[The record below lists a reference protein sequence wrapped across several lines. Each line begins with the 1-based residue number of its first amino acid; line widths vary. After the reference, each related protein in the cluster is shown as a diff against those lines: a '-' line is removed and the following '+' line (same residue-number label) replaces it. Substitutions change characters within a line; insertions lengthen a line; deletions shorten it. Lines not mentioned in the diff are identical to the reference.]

1 MSESGG
7 STEILGNKGVW
18 LVLAAAILW
27 GTTGTVQALAPAGS
41 SPQAI
46 GALRLA
52 LGGSALALSAWLRGG
67 LRLRS
72 WPPLLTVAAGAFVA
86 LYQVTFFSAVLKTG
100 VAVGTIV
107 GIGSAPVF
115 AGILEYLVR
124 QRRPGRRWYFSTAV
138 AVFGCLLLVLQSG
151 DIRIDIGGVVLALAA
166 GFSYAAYAL
175 AIKLLLPGRS
185 PEDVTAVIFCLGAIF
200 LSPLLVT
207 ADLTWLGQV
216 NGWLLM
222 LHLGLVATALSY
234 WFFASGLKTVA
245 ASTAVTLSLAEP
257 LTAAILG
264 IVVVGERINVVSS
277 LGLVLILSAL
287 VLLIVPDRVE
297 GRRR

>member
-1 MSESGG
+1 MSESAEG
-7 STEILGNKGVW
+7 TEIFRNKGIW
-18 LVLAAAILW
+18 LILAAAVLW
-27 GTTGTVQALAPAGS
+27 GTTGTAQALAPAGS
-41 SPQAI
+41 SPLAI

-52 LGGSALALSAWLRGG
+52 FGGSTLALSAWLRGG
-67 LRLRS
+67 LRHRS
-72 WPPLLTVAAGAFVA
+72 WPPLLTLAAGAFVA

-124 QRRPGRRWYFSTAV
+124 HRRPGRRWYPSTAV

-151 DIRIDIGGVVLALAA
+151 DIRIDLAGIILALAA

-175 AIKLLLPGRS
+175 AIKMLLPGRS

-200 LSPLLVT
+200 LSPLLFH
-207 ADLTWLGQV
+207 ADLAWLGQV

-234 WFFASGLKTVA
+234 WLFAGGLKTVA

-257 LTAAILG
+257 LTATILG
-264 IVVVGERINVVSS
+264 IVVVGERISLVSS
-277 LGLVLILSAL
+277 FGLVLILSAL
-287 VLLIVPDRVE
+287 LLLIIPDRRE
-297 GRRR
+297 GRRW

>member
-1 MSESGG
+1 MSEPAG
-7 STEILGNKGVW
+7 STEILGNRGIW
-18 LVLAAAILW
+18 LILIAAILW
-27 GTTGTVQALAPAGS
+27 GTTGTAQALAPAGS
-41 SPQAI
+41 SPLAI

-67 LRLRS
+67 LRHRS
-72 WPPLLTVAAGAFVA
+72 WPPLLTIAAGAFVA

-115 AGILEYLVR
+115 AGILEYFVR
-124 QRRPGRRWYFSTAV
+124 RRRPGRRWYFSTAV
-138 AVFGCLLLVLQSG
+138 AVFGCLLLVLQAG
-151 DIRIDIGGVVLALAA
+151 DIRVDVVGIVLALTA

-200 LSPLLVT
+200 LSPLLLT
-207 ADLTWLGQV
+207 ADLAWLGQI
-216 NGWLLM
+216 NGWLMM
-222 LHLGLVATALSY
+222 LHLGIVATALSY

-287 VLLIVPDRVE
+287 VLLIVPDRGE

>member
-1 MSESGG
+1 MGNRG
-7 STEILGNKGVW
+7 IWLILI
-18 LVLAAAILW
+18 AAILW
-27 GTTGTVQALAPAGS
+27 GTTGTAQALAPAGS
-41 SPQAI
+41 SPLAI

-67 LRLRS
+67 LRQRS
-72 WPPLLTVAAGAFVA
+72 WPLLTVAAGAFVA

-138 AVFGCLLLVLQSG
+138 AVFGCLLLVLQAG
-151 DIRIDIGGVVLALAA
+151 DIRIDVVGIILALTA

-200 LSPLLVT
+200 LSPLLFT
-207 ADLTWLGQV
+207 ADLSWLRQI

-287 VLLIVPDRVE
+287 VLLIVPDRAE

>member
-1 MSESGG
+1 MSEPAG
-7 STEILGNKGVW
+7 STEILGNRGIW
-18 LVLAAAILW
+18 LILIAAILW
-27 GTTGTVQALAPAGS
+27 GTTGTAQALAPAGS
-41 SPQAI
+41 SPLAI

-67 LRLRS
+67 LRHRS
-72 WPPLLTVAAGAFVA
+72 WPPLLTIAAGAFVA

-138 AVFGCLLLVLQSG
+138 AVFGCLLLVLQAG
-151 DIRIDIGGVVLALAA
+151 DIRIDGVGIVLALTA

-200 LSPLLVT
+200 LSPLLLM
-207 ADLTWLGQV
+207 ADLSWLRQI

-287 VLLIVPDRVE
+287 VLLIVPDRAE

>member
-1 MSESGG
+1 MGNRG
-7 STEILGNKGVW
+7 IWLILI
-18 LVLAAAILW
+18 AAILW
-27 GTTGTVQALAPAGS
+27 GTTGTAQALAPAGS
-41 SPQAI
+41 SPLAI

-67 LRLRS
+67 LRHRS

-138 AVFGCLLLVLQSG
+138 AVFGCLLLVLQAG
-151 DIRIDIGGVVLALAA
+151 DIRIDVVGIILALTA

-200 LSPLLVT
+200 LSPLLLM
-207 ADLTWLGQV
+207 ADLSWLRQI

-287 VLLIVPDRVE
+287 VLLIVPDRAE

>member
-1 MSESGG
+1 MSEPAG
-7 STEILGNKGVW
+7 STEILGNRGIW
-18 LVLAAAILW
+18 LILIAAILW
-27 GTTGTVQALAPAGS
+27 GTTGTAQALAPAGS
-41 SPQAI
+41 SPLAI

-67 LRLRS
+67 LRHRS
-72 WPPLLTVAAGAFVA
+72 WPPLLTIAAGAFVA

-138 AVFGCLLLVLQSG
+138 AVFGCLLLVLQAG
-151 DIRIDIGGVVLALAA
+151 DIRIDGVGIVLALTA

-200 LSPLLVT
+200 LSPLLLM
-207 ADLTWLGQV
+207 ADLSWLGQI

-222 LHLGLVATALSY
+222 LHLGIVATALSY

-287 VLLIVPDRVE
+287 VLLIVPDRAE

>member
-1 MSESGG
+1 MSESVG
-7 STEILGNKGVW
+7 SPQRLRNTGIW
-18 LVLAAAILW
+18 LILAAAVLW
-27 GTTGTVQALAPAGS
+27 GTTGTAQALAPAGS

-52 LGGSALALSAWLRGG
+52 IGGSALALSAYLRGG
-67 LRLRS
+67 LRNLS
-72 WPPLLTVAAGAFVA
+72 WPPLLTIAAGAFVA

-107 GIGSAPVF
+107 GIGSAPMF

-124 QRRPGRRWYFSTAV
+124 KRRPARRWYFSTGV
-138 AVFGCLLLVLQSG
+138 AVFGCLLLLLQSG
-151 DIRIDIGGVVLALAA
+151 DIRIDIVGVVLALAA

-200 LSPLLVT
+200 LSPLLFT
-207 ADLTWLGQV
+207 ADLAWLGLV

-264 IVVVGERINVVSS
+264 IVVVGERINAVST

-287 VLLIVPDRVE
+287 LLLIVPGRAE
-297 GRRR
+297 GPR

>member
-1 MSESGG
+1 MSEPAG
-7 STEILGNKGVW
+7 STEILGNRGIW
-18 LVLAAAILW
+18 LILIAAILW
-27 GTTGTVQALAPAGS
+27 GTTGTAQALAPAGS
-41 SPQAI
+41 SPLAI

-67 LRLRS
+67 LRHRS
-72 WPPLLTVAAGAFVA
+72 WPPLLTIAAGAFVA

-115 AGILEYLVR
+115 AGILEYFVR
-124 QRRPGRRWYFSTAV
+124 RRRPGRRWYFSTAV
-138 AVFGCLLLVLQSG
+138 AVFGCLLLVLQAG
-151 DIRIDIGGVVLALAA
+151 DIRVDVVGIVLALTA

-200 LSPLLVT
+200 LSPLLLT
-207 ADLTWLGQV
+207 ADLSWLKQI

-287 VLLIVPDRVE
+287 VLLIVPDRGE

>member
-1 MSESGG
+1 MSEPAG
-7 STEILGNKGVW
+7 STEILGNRGIW
-18 LVLAAAILW
+18 LILIAAILW
-27 GTTGTVQALAPAGS
+27 GTTGTAQALAPAGS
-41 SPQAI
+41 SPLAI

-67 LRLRS
+67 LRHRS

-138 AVFGCLLLVLQSG
+138 AVFGCLLLVLQAG
-151 DIRIDIGGVVLALAA
+151 DIRIDVVGIILALTA

-200 LSPLLVT
+200 LSPLLLM
-207 ADLTWLGQV
+207 ADLSWLRQI

-287 VLLIVPDRVE
+287 VLLIVPDRAE